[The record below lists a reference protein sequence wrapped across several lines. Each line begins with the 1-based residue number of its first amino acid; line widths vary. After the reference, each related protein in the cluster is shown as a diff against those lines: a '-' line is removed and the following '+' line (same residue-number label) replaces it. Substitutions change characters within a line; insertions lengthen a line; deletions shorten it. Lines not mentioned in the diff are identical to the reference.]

1 MSSRWLMRGKQL
13 KVAEM
18 LDFTV
23 VTAILFKN
31 KNYRILLQN
40 GINF

>member
-1 MSSRWLMRGKQL
+1 MKSKWL

-31 KNYRILLQN
+31 RNYRILLQN